1 MLPEGMAAR
10 LVELLLHGLLDDV
23 MMPQLV
29 SFENKPKCLAISG
42 MFNGRGF
49 PGSHILVMLHVSND
63 FSVALEMEHGYQIA
77 NPFRM

>member
-29 SFENKPKCLAISG
+29 NFETTSHQQTEMLGNFWYVQWEGISWHSHLNHVTRIQR
-42 MFNGRGF
+42 FPPRPRNGTWI
-49 PGSHILVMLHVSND
+49 PNC
-63 FSVALEMEHGYQIA
+63 
-77 NPFRM
+77 